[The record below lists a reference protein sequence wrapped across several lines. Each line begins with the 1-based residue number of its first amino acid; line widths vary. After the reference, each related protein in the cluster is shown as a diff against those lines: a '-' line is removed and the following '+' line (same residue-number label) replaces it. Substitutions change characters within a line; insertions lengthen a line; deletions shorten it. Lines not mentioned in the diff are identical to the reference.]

1 MIKDFDK
8 YNKELAKELI
18 EIFLSGMKR
27 ENEEELDKKLKDI
40 ADKLVDNL
48 VDEANKENKKD
59 IKINNHRFVK
69 FREISNKDKI
79 SDIWIDTSKIITIF
93 DYNGEVAI
101 RIDASEFFIYKVE
114 GTVEEVLDKLRD
126 RN

>member
-1 MIKDFDK
+1 MKDNNFD
-8 YNKELAKELI
+8 NEIAEELMN
-18 EIFLSGMKR
+18 IFLSGMKKDKDKEEVEEKLR
-27 ENEEELDKKLKDI
+27 NIFNRVLDNAIEEEID
-40 ADKLVDNL
+40 
-48 VDEANKENKKD
+48 KKD

-101 RIDASEFFIYKVE
+101 RIDSPEFFIYKVE